1 MMAAAIIGS
10 AAIGAAASV
19 AGAKSAAKGQKAAA
33 NAQVKAN
40 RETIAFQKEI
50 FQQQRADA
58 LPWREAGMA
67 ALKEIQIGIANG
79 AFDPSK
85 FDFKEDPGYAFRL
98 AEGEKAIERAQAKR
112 GNVLSGGAGKA
123 LLRYGQEFASDEYD
137 RAYARAAGAKAT
149 NFNVLAS
156 MSGVG
161 QVANQNIAQARN
173 VLGQNVTQAN
183 TNMGNALAT
192 AYSNIG
198 QINQSMYGNIAG
210 AANQGIQNYMLYKYL
225 G

>member
-10 AAIGAAASV
+10 AAIGAGASV
-19 AGAKSAAKGQKAAA
+19 MGAKAAAKGQEKAA
-33 NAQVKAN
+33 NATVKAN

-50 FQQQRADA
+50 FEQQRADA
-58 LPWREAGMA
+58 MPWRDAGIA
-67 ALKEIQIGIANG
+67 ALKQIQDGIASG

-85 FDFKEDPGYAFRL
+85 FDFKADPGYAFRL
-98 AEGEKAIERAQAKR
+98 AEGEKAIERAQSKR

-123 LLRYGQEFASDEYD
+123 LLRYGQEYASDEYD

-149 NFNVLAS
+149 NFNVLSSVA
-156 MSGVG
+156 GTG
-161 QVANQNIAQARN
+161 QVANQNIAGARN
-173 VLGQNVTQAN
+173 TLSQQVGAANQNI
-183 TNMGNALAT
+183 GNALSTQAANT
-192 AYSNIG
+192 G
-198 QINQSMYGNIAG
+198 QIYQGMYGNLAG

>member
-10 AAIGAAASV
+10 AAIGAVGSAM
-19 AGAKSAAKGQKAAA
+19 GAKSAAKGQTAAA
-33 NAQVKAN
+33 NAQVRAN
-40 RETIAFQKEI
+40 RDTIKFQKEV
-50 FQQQRADA
+50 FEQQRADA
-58 LPWREAGMA
+58 MPWRDAGIT
-67 ALKEIQIGIANG
+67 ALKQIQDGIANG
-79 AFDPSK
+79 LFDPSK
-85 FDFKEDPGYAFRL
+85 FDFKADPGYAFRL
-98 AEGEKAIERAQAKR
+98 AEGEKAIERAQSKR

-149 NFNVLAS
+149 NFNVLSSVA
-156 MSGVG
+156 GTG
-161 QVANQNIAQARN
+161 QVANQSIASARN
-173 VLGQNVTQAN
+173 TLGQQVGQAN

-192 AYSNIG
+192 SASNIG